1 MSAARIRSKHRRKK
15 NSVRELPEED
25 PDFQIAPMI
34 DVLLVLLVF
43 FMSISSTEVLQSTK
57 GIELPVA
64 TDASDKKKAKEVK
77 INVSWNT
84 AADAGGIIIDDRAFN
99 APEEIIPL
107 LRERLAEVPETRVLV
122 REDKATRWAFT
133 RAVIAAASAAGIKN
147 VTFSVVDKEG
157 AKQQATT
164 AGAQ

>member
-1 MSAARIRSKHRRKK
+1 MSEQRARARRRKK
-15 NSVRELPEED
+15 HSVRELPEED

-43 FMSISSTEVLQSTK
+43 FMSISSTEVLQSAK

-64 TDASDKKKAKEVK
+64 ADASDKKKSKEVK

-84 AADAGGIIIDDRAFN
+84 AADSSGGIIIDDRAYG

-107 LRERLAEVPETRVLV
+107 LKARLAAVPETRVLL
-122 REDKATRWAFT
+122 REDKATRWEFT
-133 RAVIAAASAAGIKN
+133 RALMAAVGAAGIKN

-157 AKQQATT
+157 AK
-164 AGAQ
+164 

>member
-1 MSAARIRSKHRRKK
+1 MSEQRARAKHRRKK

-64 TDASDKKKAKEVK
+64 ADASDKKKSKEVK

-84 AADAGGIIIDDRAFN
+84 AADSGGIIIDDRAYG
-99 APEEIIPL
+99 APEELTPL
-107 LRERLAEVPETRVLV
+107 LKERLAAVPETRVLL
-122 REDKATRWAFT
+122 REDKATRWEFT
-133 RAVIAAASAAGIKN
+133 RALMAAVGAAGIKN
-147 VTFSVVDKEG
+147 VTFSVVDKDG
-157 AKQQATT
+157 AK
-164 AGAQ
+164 